1 MSIVTYI
8 RTIMAARGIRSQREL
23 ALRMGI
29 SPQAL
34 AQKLDKG
41 NFRLSDLKKIAE
53 ALDCT
58 VSLEFLDKD
67 TGESVL

>member
-41 NFRLSDLKKIAE
+41 NFRFSDLKKIAE